1 MSKSRRGDRCRHRT
15 TCAGRR
21 RVTLFVLALAGLL
34 CGSACGGSGILEW
47 SELAPLPDAHGVA
60 GPFAG
65 VSSDALIV
73 AGGANF
79 PEGPPWEGHPKHWHD
94 AAYVLTAPDGAW
106 KQAGKLPRPLAYGV
120 SVTWKD
126 GVVCAGGGD
135 ADRHYADAFLLR
147 WTGEKLET
155 QALPA
160 LPKPCAFGAGV
171 LVEDTVYLAGGQ
183 ESPKAGAALKNFW
196 ALDLSRPAAERRWR
210 QLDPWPGPARILPVM
225 AAQQGDVF
233 LVSGA
238 ELYRAA
244 DGAVTRRFLTDGYRY
259 NPGEKRWQKIADA
272 PRPLVAAPNPAVALG
287 HAHLL
292 FLSGDDGAHF
302 FQASE
307 LKDRHPGFPADL
319 LVYHTIGDTWTRAG
333 EFPREMPDEAGPYRN
348 AGTWAP
354 VTTTVTPWRGAYII
368 PSGEARPGV
377 RTPKVMCARPAAL
390 ERTFGW
396 LNWTVLG
403 TYLAALVGMGFYFAK
418 REKSTDDFF
427 LAGRRI
433 PWWAAGLSI
442 FGTQL
447 SAITYLAMPARA
459 FATDWVLLLLN
470 VGILAVTPFVVY
482 IYLPLFRRLDVTTA
496 YEYLEKRFHVSV
508 RLFGSFSFIAFQLGR
523 MGIVVLLP
531 ALALSAV
538 TGINVY
544 ICIALMGV
552 LSTIYTVLG
561 GIEAV
566 IWTDVLQAVV
576 LIGGALAALGIIV
589 ATLDGGWREL
599 VAVGAADGK
608 FNLVQLD
615 WDWAGD
621 ALAVVI
627 LGALFTNALVPY
639 TTDQAVIQRYLTTP
653 TEKQAAKAIWTNGL
667 LAVFAGVLFLMVGTG
682 LFVFYKLNPGRLA
695 PLEKADQIF
704 ALFIAREMPAGL
716 AGLVI
721 AGVFAAAMSSLDSSM
736 HSIATALTTDFV
748 RRFRP
753 TLGEETYLAWARG
766 MTVVLGVAGTAAAM
780 LMARLEIKYL
790 WDFFLGIMGLLG
802 GTLAGL
808 FVLGVFTQ
816 RVRTLHAWLGAT
828 ASVAVLLVVKL
839 ATNLSGLLYGA
850 IGVATCLTVAAL
862 AARVLPTSTTLP
874 PGLTIHTLRKP
885 NCRDCNTPTTQDRT

>member
-1 MSKSRRGDRCRHRT
+1 MSRPRFGESSSDRTSH
-15 TCAGRR
+15 AGGS
-21 RVTLFVLALAGLL
+21 LFALLVLMLPALFCGPAP
-34 CGSACGGSGILEW
+34 GSAAILDW
-47 SELAPLPDAHGVA
+47 SELAPLPEAHGVA
-60 GPFAG
+60 GPFVG
-65 VSSDALIV
+65 VSHDALIV

-79 PEGPPWEGHPKHWHD
+79 PDGPPWEGHPKRWHD

-106 KQAGKLPRPLAYGV
+106 KQAGQLPRPLAYGV
-120 SVTWKD
+120 SVTWND
-126 GVVCAGGGD
+126 RVVCASGGD
-135 ADRHYADAFLLR
+135 KDRHYADAFLLR
-147 WTGEKLET
+147 WTGEDLET
-155 QALPA
+155 EALPA

-183 ESPKAGAALKNFW
+183 DSPTDGAALKNFW
-196 ALDLSRPAAERRWR
+196 ALDLSHPAAERQWR
-210 QLDPWPGPARILPVM
+210 QLDPWPGPGRILPVM

-238 ELYRAA
+238 ELYRDS

-259 NPGEKRWQKIADA
+259 DPGERRWRRIADA
-272 PRPLVAAPNPAVALG
+272 PRPLVAAPNPGLALG
-287 HAHLL
+287 HAHIL

-302 FQASE
+302 FQADE

-319 LVYHTIGDTWTRAG
+319 LLYHTIADTWAGAG
-333 EFPREMPDEAGPYRN
+333 EFPKDVPDDPGPCRN
-348 AGTWAP
+348 AGTWPP
-354 VTTTVTPWRGAYII
+354 VTTTVTQWRDAYVI

-377 RTPKVMCARPAAL
+377 RSPKVLCARPVVSKG
-390 ERTFGW
+390 TFGW
-396 LNWTVLG
+396 LNWTVLC
-403 TYLAALVGMGFYFAK
+403 TYLAALVGMGFYFA
-418 REKSTDDFF
+418 RGEKSTDDFF

-459 FATDWVLLLLN
+459 YATDWVLLLLN
-470 VGILAVTPFVVY
+470 VGILAVAPFVVY

-496 YEYLEKRFHVSV
+496 YEYLERRFDVSI

-523 MGIVVLLP
+523 MGVVVLLP

-544 ICIALMGV
+544 VCIALMGV

-599 VAVGAADGK
+599 LAVGAADGK

-615 WDWAGD
+615 WDWTGD

-653 TEKQAAKAIWTNGL
+653 NEKQAAKAIWTNGL
-667 LAVFAGVLFLMVGTG
+667 LAVFAGVLFLTVGTG

-704 ALFIAREMPAGL
+704 ALFIANEMPAGL

-736 HSIATALTTDFV
+736 HSIATAVTTDFV

-753 TLGEETYLAWARG
+753 ALGEGTYLACARG
-766 MTVVLGVAGTAAAM
+766 MTVILGIAGTAAAM

-816 RVRTLHAWLGAT
+816 RVRTLHAWLGAG
-828 ASVAVLLVVKL
+828 ASLAVLLYVKL

-850 IGVATCLTVAAL
+850 IGVATCLAVGYL
-862 AARVLPTSTTLP
+862 AARLLPTSTTLP
-874 PGLTIHTLRKP
+874 PGLTLQTLPKP
-885 NCRDCNTPTTQDRT
+885 TAPQQSAPPTK